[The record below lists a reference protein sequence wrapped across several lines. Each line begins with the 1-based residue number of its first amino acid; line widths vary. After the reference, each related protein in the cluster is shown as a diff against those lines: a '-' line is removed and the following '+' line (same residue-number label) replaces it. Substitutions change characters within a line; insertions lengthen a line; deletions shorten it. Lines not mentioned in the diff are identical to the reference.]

1 MSSQVTMRFIRST
14 YRCIAVD
21 YCGLQNLLSYS
32 CRRYY
37 TSGIYG
43 WNADVFIFGN
53 VAIVTGY
60 RPFGN
65 HPDYDVV
72 KDFDRKAEFIRR
84 DTSKTFEQKRNTI
97 EKLINSF
104 IETVTK

>member
-1 MSSQVTMRFIRST
+1 MSSQATMRFIRSN
-14 YRCIAVD
+14 YHCIAVD

-43 WNADVFIFGN
+43 WNADIFIFGN

-72 KDFDRKAEFIRR
+72 RDFDSKAEFLKR
-84 DTSKTFEQKRNTI
+84 DTSKTYAQKRDAI
-97 EKLINSF
+97 ENLIYEF
-104 IETVTK
+104 IETVTN